1 MKKKGKEIFKVVT
14 ATALSIG
21 IFSAAFVGINDL
33 ALAAVTNVTESITL
47 SAPPPIIPPSN
58 TATNTGNEAPQ
69 TTDVTLSV
77 HVGSVHIEGRDL
89 IPSANA
95 LSPEAAA
102 QIGAQYIL
110 DVIGECIDG
119 STVWLHYSSMP
130 SMTRSFWRG
139 SVIPSDSTDLNET
152 TFGFVLDAV
161 TGERIDI
168 FNATNQ
174 LEGQMALTET
184 IQNALMEARRN
195 MDPDRFYEL
204 RAGGPPP
211 QQLDAHIEAATK
223 YAERHFV
230 KTEIVSVEF
239 LGAVA
244 THFDIDANGNL
255 VVLGRQITFAVTD
268 NTGRVADVT
277 IGEETLTLIR
287 ISTQHNDLVP
297 SVNQRGAAERSADRP
312 EERPTERPGARSAE
326 IPQEREI
333 PDYWHTERPAYR

>member
-1 MKKKGKEIFKVVT
+1 MKKKGKEILKVVT

-21 IFSAAFVGINDL
+21 IFSAAFIGINDF
-33 ALAAVTNVTESITL
+33 ALAAATNVTESITL
-47 SAPPPIIPPSN
+47 TAPPPIIPPSN
-58 TATNTGNEAPQ
+58 TATNTGNETPQ
-69 TTDVTLSV
+69 TAGITLSV

-95 LSPEAAA
+95 LPPETAA

-110 DVIGECIDG
+110 DVLGECIDG

-139 SVIPSDSTDLNET
+139 SVIASESTDLNDT
-152 TFGFVLDAV
+152 MFAFVLDAI

-174 LEGQMALTET
+174 LEGQMALTEE

-204 RAGGPPP
+204 RTGGPPP
-211 QQLDAHIEAATK
+211 PQLNAHIEAATK
-223 YAERHFV
+223 YAARHFV

-239 LGAVA
+239 LGTVA
-244 THFDIDANGNL
+244 THFDVDANGNL
-255 VVLGRQITFAVTD
+255 VVIGRQITFAVID
-268 NTGRVADVT
+268 STGRVADVT

-297 SVNQRGAAERSADRP
+297 SANQRGAVERPADRP
-312 EERPTERPGARSAE
+312 EEQHTERSGGRPAE
-326 IPQEREI
+326 TPHERER